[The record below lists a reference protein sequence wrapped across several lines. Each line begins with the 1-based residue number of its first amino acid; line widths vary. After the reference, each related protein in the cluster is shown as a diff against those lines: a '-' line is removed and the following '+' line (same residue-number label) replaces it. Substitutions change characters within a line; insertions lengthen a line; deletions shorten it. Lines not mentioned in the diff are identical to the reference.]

1 MNRLKGPNTIGLIDY
16 LESSSRKYII
26 TQFCNGGDFRS
37 YLTKK
42 HSLQELE
49 AKRVLKEILNGIY
62 ELW

>member
-1 MNRLKGPNTIGLIDY
+1 MSRLKGQNTIGLIDY

-37 YLTKK
+37 YLTKN
-42 HSLQELE
+42 HALPELE
-49 AKRVLKEILNGIY
+49 AKRVLKEILGGIY